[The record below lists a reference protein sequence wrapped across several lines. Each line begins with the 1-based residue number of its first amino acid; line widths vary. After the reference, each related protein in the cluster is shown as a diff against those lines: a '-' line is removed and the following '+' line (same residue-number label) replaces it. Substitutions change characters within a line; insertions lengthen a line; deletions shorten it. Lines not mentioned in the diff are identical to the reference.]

1 MNLDY
6 EKNMAIGETLRTY
19 IAMPNRVTKHDQKD
33 YLKLSSDIELAALNN
48 NLKASEVATG
58 FINGVHFQ
66 NVMSGLAPT
75 LLDRLVDK
83 ITSKVYIEEAEE
95 NNNQLKEKFSNNK
108 LNVILKKSFT
118 LSLSTGR
125 AVNVVDKYNDEVFV
139 RTFDL
144 FRSKLIKVN
153 DKITE
158 AFLYLDINKVKA
170 MDAYFLVEHRYFNN
184 RNIACKKYELVYARW
199 EKEKSA
205 ANDLISYDDVEKI
218 PNAIRQKYESMGF
231 KLLKEYQLE
240 GFDNT
245 LGVFPIN
252 NTAINILYPYVDIPL
267 SQFQFI
273 QDLFI
278 EYDTTRTFKE
288 IDKHFG
294 RGRIVRPEHM
304 QSFGSAAIGNV
315 KNIAN
320 INLPFNKSVNSDDL
334 LYTTYPST
342 HIEENKPMSIQ
353 FDLRTEQWRNEIS
366 GLVGD
371 ICSAFGLSIVDY
383 DPRLLQTGQR
393 TDDEINAMT
402 DITRST
408 VENKRELATESI
420 NEMLKLIAKLY
431 GIGDSVFIRWSL
443 SSIINPTKNN
453 ALISSQLQNGT
464 ISHEEAVKR
473 SNPDYT
479 SKELEEELQKIK
491 NDKEQVQA
499 NTIATTFEN
508 F

>member
-6 EKNMAIGETLRTY
+6 EKNMALGETLRTY
-19 IAMPNRVTKHDQKD
+19 LAMPNRVTKHDQRD

-48 NLKASEVATG
+48 NLNATEVSTG
-58 FINGVHFQ
+58 FINAIHFQ
-66 NVMSGLAPT
+66 NIMSGLAPT
-75 LLDRLVDK
+75 LLDRLVNK

-95 NNNQLKEKFSNNK
+95 NNDQLKEKFSNCK
-108 LNVILKKSFT
+108 LNVILKKAFT
-118 LSLSTGR
+118 MSISTGR
-125 AVNVVDKYNDEVFV
+125 AVNVVDKTSDDVIV

-144 FRSKLIKVN
+144 FRSKIIKTN
-153 DKITE
+153 EKITE

-170 MDAYFLVEHRYFNN
+170 MDAYFLIEHRYFNKN
-184 RNIACKKYELVYARW
+184 KFACKRYEIVFARW
-199 EKEKSA
+199 ERESGNAKDIMSF
-205 ANDLISYDDVEKI
+205 DDVEKI
-218 PNAIRQKYESMGF
+218 PSAIRKKYEDMGF
-231 KLLKEYQLE
+231 SLMKEYILE

-245 LGVFPIN
+245 LGVFAID

-267 SQFQFI
+267 SQYQFL
-273 QDLFI
+273 QDLFV

-304 QSFGSAAIGNV
+304 QSFGSASIGNV

-320 INLPFNKSVNSDDL
+320 INLPFNKTASSDDL

-342 HIEENKPMSIQ
+342 HIEDNKPMSIQ
-353 FDLRTEQWRNEIS
+353 FDLRTDQWRSEIS

-371 ICSAFGLSIVDY
+371 ICAAFGLTIIDY
-383 DPRLLQTGQR
+383 DPRLLQMGQR
-393 TDDEINAMT
+393 TDDEINAMN

-431 GIGDSVFIRWSL
+431 NVGDSVFIRWSL

-453 ALISSQLQNGT
+453 ALITSQLQNGT

-479 SKELEEELQKIK
+479 SKELKEELQKI
-491 NDKEQVQA
+491 NNERQQAQA
-499 NTIATTFEN
+499 NTINTTFEN